1 MFIIINKQIVIYY
14 DGFDEMGGNR
24 PRAIRIKVSHA
35 SVCTASKFSFSHL
48 APETNDCFDFK
59 FSAHDFSPTFSFD
72 AVREG
77 TTKNYRI
84 PDWRVCVCCMEEG
97 QRERESLKQ
106 NWKCIAHSR
115 EKKYIIKIK

>member
-59 FSAHDFSPTFSFD
+59 FSAHDFSPTFPFD
-72 AVREG
+72 AVKGG
-77 TTKNYRI
+77 TTKIYRI
-84 PDWRVCVCCMEEG
+84 PDWSMYVLYAVWVKDRGNERVSETKLEV
-97 QRERESLKQ
+97 
-106 NWKCIAHSR
+106 HSAQ
-115 EKKYIIKIK
+115 